1 MIEVVTV
8 LFKHGYHRAGVAIA
22 RSRLD
27 QDCELVREV
36 IASWAG
42 QSGLELCIGCQ
53 VLAGKTGGQRQLEG
67 GSLVHERDRQ
77 GGRGSV
83 LQTNCIKETSLDNTV
98 VGGPAGQVR
107 LGLDVVQ
114 KELHRLLKVGEVQ

>member
-1 MIEVVTV
+1 MIEVVNV

-77 GGRGSV
+77 GGRGECLTDKLYKGDKS
-83 LQTNCIKETSLDNTV
+83 
-98 VGGPAGQVR
+98 
-107 LGLDVVQ
+107 
-114 KELHRLLKVGEVQ
+114 